1 MNTSKDDADFDPF
14 AHDKPKKAPGGAA
27 AGAAWLALLLALA
40 VAGYNGFQWWQARAA
55 AAEGVDIQR
64 SVTRLQS
71 QLTAARNRIDS
82 LESSLAED
90 QGADTAAALSTL
102 RAELTGM
109 NAQLAA
115 SGARI
120 DEAEAGLDA
129 AQAALLILQQRLDG
143 LETAVAALAART
155 DAPGQGLDVAEVGY
169 LLRLAEER
177 LGLFA
182 DIASAEAALAMA
194 DAQLAALENPLYQP
208 VRRRIAEARQA
219 LQVVEIPDA
228 AALAA
233 RLSALQD
240 QVAALPFPGEQ
251 APRVIS
257 TGDAETGVWQRIKAA
272 LAPLVTVRRRTDDAP
287 LGLADQDL
295 LRQALWLQLE
305 SARLALMRGDD
316 AAWQQSLA
324 RAKATLEN
332 EFDARAR
339 AVRSASGALQE
350 MQSVSLQVDVPD
362 ISRAWDQLRLL
373 RGGQVDALP
382 AAQDDGPAEQEDEQD
397 APAAGDEGG

>member
-14 AHDKPKKAPGGAA
+14 AHDKPKKAPRGAA
-27 AGAAWLALLLALA
+27 AGAAWVALLLALA

-55 AAEGVDIQR
+55 AADGADIQR
-64 SVTRLQS
+64 SVTRLQT

-90 QGADTAAALSTL
+90 QGADTTAALGAL
-102 RAELTGM
+102 RTELTGM
-109 NAQLAA
+109 NARVAA
-115 SGARI
+115 SGVRL

-129 AQAALLILQQRLDG
+129 VQAALLIMQQRLDG
-143 LETAVAALAART
+143 LETAGAALAART
-155 DAPGQGLDVAEVGY
+155 DAPGQGLDVAEAGY

-177 LGLFA
+177 LGLFG
-182 DIASAEAALAMA
+182 DIASAESALAMA

-219 LQVVEIPDA
+219 LQAVEIPDA

-240 QVAALPFPGEQ
+240 QAAALPFPGEQ
-251 APRVIS
+251 APPATS
-257 TGDAETGVWQRIKAA
+257 TGEAEAGVWQRIKAA
-272 LAPLVTVRRRTDDAP
+272 LSPLVTVRRRVDDAP

-316 AAWQQSLA
+316 AAWQQSLSRA
-324 RAKATLEN
+324 RATLEN

-339 AVRSASGALQE
+339 AVRSTTEALAE

-373 RGGQVDALP
+373 RGEQAATMPATQDAV
-382 AAQDDGPAEQEDEQD
+382 PAEQDDEQD
-397 APAAGDEGG
+397 TPAAGDEGG